1 MKTRRLIL
9 ILLLVFAFA
18 LATACA
24 GEPQPTQESDV
35 DLTQETTEKP
45 VETKEVVDTSQET
58 TQEPLETEKPELDEQ
73 PELVWSHKHENN
85 IHSVAT
91 SDETVAVGEYKV
103 TYIHH
108 LSDGSLMDLLIH
120 EHAVE
125 DTAFSADGTILGAG
139 QGYYGVLLSE
149 LTDTAE
155 PQTVGDGHNSRL
167 AFSPDG
173 LHLATGNRDGIV
185 WIWELD
191 GLTQTAVLENPDL
204 ASKGVTEKWL
214 LAIDYHPSGELLA
227 ATHTDGTIYIWDL
240 EKKEVIQSLEHDA
253 DVTANNTFR
262 FSPKG
267 SEMACAV
274 RDGGEH
280 LIRLMSV
287 DDGNMIRDMVVPERV
302 MNLNFSPDGGLL
314 AVASRQ
320 ATTIWDV
327 SSGELIYTLDQTI
340 TPPDNTPIALTFT
353 PDGGHL
359 AVACWN
365 GTIELWR
372 LPGAEPIAP
381 PPVDIRMPPP
391 LPGDVLFDTGS
402 AALKQEAFVELEAL
416 AEELYANF
424 TKATMTFVGHTDSRG
439 DAQSNL
445 QLSSDRAQAIKD
457 WFQNWAD
464 EKEGNEWVLLVD
476 GKGDSDL
483 KVPDVDFEGNFLKDA
498 GALNRRV
505 EIEIEP

>member
-1 MKTRRLIL
+1 MIKFCRITLIF
-9 ILLLVFAFA
+9 LLVVAFA
-18 LATACA
+18 LATGCA
-24 GEPQPTQESDV
+24 NEPEPAQESV
-35 DLTQETTEKP
+35 VVVTPETTEVP
-45 VETKEVVDTSQET
+45 VETKDSEIE
-58 TQEPLETEKPELDEQ
+58 EK

-85 IHSVAT
+85 IHSVAAT
-91 SDETVAVGEYKV
+91 GETVAIGEYKV

-108 LSDGSLMDLLIH
+108 LSDGSLMDVLTH

-125 DTAFSADGTILGAG
+125 DTEFSADGTVLGAG

-149 LTDTAE
+149 LTDNTE
-155 PQTVGDGHNSRL
+155 PQTVGSGHNSRL

-173 LHLATGNRDGIV
+173 LYIATGNRDGVV
-185 WIWELD
+185 WIWELG
-191 GLTQTAVLENPDL
+191 GLTQTDALENPDV
-204 ASKGVTEKWL
+204 ANKAVTNRWL
-214 LAIDYHPSGELLA
+214 LAIDYHPSGKLLA
-227 ATHTDGTIYIWDL
+227 ATHIDGTIYIWDI
-240 EKKEVIQSLEHDA
+240 EKKEVIRSLQYGA

-262 FSPKG
+262 FSPNG
-267 SEMACAV
+267 SEMAYAV
-274 RDGGEH
+274 MDSGEH
-280 LIRLMSV
+280 LIRLLTV
-287 DDGNMIRDMVVPERV
+287 DDGEVIRDIVVPERV
-302 MNLNFSPDGGLL
+302 MNLNFSPDGRLL

-327 SSGELIYTLDQTI
+327 ASGELIYTLNQTI

-359 AVACWN
+359 AVARWD

-381 PPVDIRMPPP
+381 PPVDMRMPPP

-402 AALKQEAFVELEAL
+402 AELKQEAFVELEVL

-424 TKATMTFVGHTDSRG
+424 TKATITFVGHTDSRG

-445 QLSSDRAQAIKD
+445 QLSMDRAQAIKD
-457 WFQNWAD
+457 WFQSWAD
-464 EKEGNEWVLLVD
+464 KKGYSEWVLLVD
-476 GKGDSDL
+476 GKGETEL
-483 KVPDVDFEGNFLKDA
+483 KVPDVDVESNFLNDA